1 MISPTVISS
10 FSTIFFAVFLA
21 ELGDKTQLATMLFA
35 ADGNASVSKWTV
47 FFAACAALSL
57 CAGIGVVA
65 GSWLGSLVSPRTLQL
80 VAGAG
85 FLLID
90 AWTVYKAWSL

>member
-1 MISPTVISS
+1 MTSTVLQT
-10 FSTIFFAVFLA
+10 FFTIFTAVFLA

-35 ADGNASVSKWTV
+35 SDSSVPVSKWTV
-47 FFAACAALSL
+47 FFAASAALALS
-57 CAGIGVVA
+57 AGIGVVA

-80 VAGAG
+80 VAGSG
-85 FLLID
+85 FLIIG